1 MDTLDNTAFSQDL
14 AEGLDFAARRKR
26 RRRSRRC

>member
-1 MDTLDNTAFSQDL
+1 MDTLDNTAFSQAL
-14 AEGLDFAARRKR
+14 ATEVDFAAKRKR